1 MLAGGHGR
9 WRAHLKSELF
19 RQVAVSKTAVSN
31 FVHALIAVL
40 AGNAIYFLV
49 MPYLPPPARH
59 VAPRLDLGLVVDFW
73 FCLVV
78 LGIVKTMARRF
89 GHSKP
94 QSQ

>member
-1 MLAGGHGR
+1 
-9 WRAHLKSELF
+9 
-19 RQVAVSKTAVSN
+19 VSKSAVAN

-40 AGNAIYFLV
+40 AGNVIYFLV
-49 MPYLPPPARH
+49 MPYLPAPARH

-78 LGIVKTMARRF
+78 LGVVKMIARRRNQ
-89 GHSKP
+89 SKT